1 MKKII
6 LFVALATSLAT
17 LGSTPYQAL
26 AYSSCGT
33 ETSIIDCP
41 QTPSKTDDKT
51 DDKEQDPI
59 ETNPIFTLLR
69 EAVKFLSGLIGVLA
83 VIMFIAAGV
92 VYASASDSSDKVR
105 QAKTMMTNTVIGIA
119 LYVFLV
125 AIINFLVPGGVFG
138 ND

>member
-1 MKKII
+1 MMKKII
-6 LFVALATSLAT
+6 LLVVLMASSLA
-17 LGSTPYQAL
+17 LVHAPYKAL
-26 AYSSCGT
+26 AYESCGP

-41 QTPSKTDDKT
+41 QSSGDT
-51 DDKEQDPI
+51 PI
-59 ETNPIFTLLR
+59 EKNPIFTLLR

-92 VYASASDSSDKVR
+92 VYASAGDSSDKVR

>member
-6 LFVALATSLAT
+6 LTVGLTVGLLLSVYAPLEVS
-17 LGSTPYQAL
+17 
-26 AYSSCGT
+26 AYSSCGP

-41 QTPSKTDDKT
+41 QSSGDT
-51 DDKEQDPI
+51 PI
-59 ETNPIFTLLR
+59 EKNPIFTLLR

-92 VYASASDSSDKVR
+92 VYASAGDSSDKVR

-119 LYVFLV
+119 LYIFLV

>member
-6 LFVALATSLAT
+6 LLVVLMISSLA
-17 LGSTPYQAL
+17 LVHAPYKAL
-26 AYSSCGT
+26 AYESCGP

-41 QTPSKTDDKT
+41 QTPPPKPGTT
-51 DDKEQDPI
+51 QDPI

-92 VYASASDSSDKVR
+92 VYASAGDSSDKVR